1 MTTPI
6 EGLCKAN
13 KSHRGRNKKKTVARP
28 IIMERQLPKTR
39 GKCWQ
44 KLEEGAKC
52 RLLRSHGIQL
62 SNILFNMQ
70 AFNCWENL
78 DQKSMNRF
86 SNVLHTSRLSG
97 TVHNYIIFIQLSV
110 YHDSLPEKAFFEYK
124 NKMEIHNVWLIYSVL
139 VLSTDYNGSYS
150 PPLPCEMGYFPKYGP
165 SLCFPSPLL
174 KYGIPGGT
182 RNFPGGTLC
191 LTYLSFHFF

>member
-1 MTTPI
+1 MSYIHQDFQAWFTI
-6 EGLCKAN
+6 
-13 KSHRGRNKKKTVARP
+13 
-28 IIMERQLPKTR
+28 
-39 GKCWQ
+39 
-44 KLEEGAKC
+44 
-52 RLLRSHGIQL
+52 
-62 SNILFNMQ
+62 ILFSPNY
-70 AFNCWENL
+70 
-78 DQKSMNRF
+78 
-86 SNVLHTSRLSG
+86 LS
-97 TVHNYIIFIQLSV
+97 TIT
-110 YHDSLPEKAFFEYK
+110 LPEKAIFEYK